1 MIYNLQYKGMIQM
14 KNIEICGDYN
24 YPPFEFINSK
34 GEFAGFNIDITKQI
48 AKEMNFNVSFDLLEW
63 SQAIKAL
70 RNGKYK
76 AIQGMSISSSR
87 KKDFNFSKEYLTVVH
102 SIFTLKERDD
112 ISRIDDL
119 YSLRIAVQENDI
131 SFDILTTMANKKE
144 PIHVVVMSSQE
155 EILEQLFLNKVDA
168 IAGNRLTIMYFLER
182 LKKAHL
188 IKSIGEPIN
197 ITKFGIGV
205 RKDRDDLLDLF
216 NEGIQRIK
224 RKGIYKEI
232 YDSWFE
238 QQVNYIDYQIIENIG
253 TGVVCINKL
262 GYITAINNSAS
273 VLLNIS
279 REEQLF
285 KSFYESKLIEIID
298 SNLIEKVLYDELGDA
313 VFEEI
318 KYEGDGIETN
328 FNVNIS
334 PLLNHINN
342 ANGVIISFKDVT
354 SEKKLVEA
362 LITKDKMQSLGR
374 LISNVAHE
382 IRNPFTSI
390 KNFINL
396 IPENIDDPEFI
407 ESLLIHVP
415 KQIDAIDSI
424 LKELMEY
431 STPKSP
437 NISSINLKTL
447 VDSILKITKPD
458 KCINFREQ
466 IPKDVN
472 IRADERHLRQ
482 ILINIILNA
491 IDSVEEN
498 GNIYITA
505 MNTKRISK
513 IMISD
518 DGKGIS
524 KENLNRIFDPFFTT
538 KETGTGLGLYIT
550 YQLVKENNGEIEI
563 FTNDT
568 GIKVIISLPTDDE

>member
-1 MIYNLQYKGMIQM
+1 M

-34 GEFAGFNIDITKQI
+34 GEFAGFNVDITKQI

-63 SQAIKAL
+63 SQAIEAL

-112 ISRIDDL
+112 ISHIDDL

-131 SFDILTTMANKKE
+131 SFDILTKMANKKE

-205 RKDRDDLLDLF
+205 RKDREDLLDLF

-232 YDSWFE
+232 YDSWFG

-318 KYEGDGIETN
+318 KYDEDGIEKN

-396 IPENIDDPEFI
+396 IPENINDPEFI

-437 NISSINLKTL
+437 NISSINLKDL

-458 KCINFREQ
+458 KCVNFREQ
-466 IPKDVN
+466 IPKDIK

-491 IDSVEEN
+491 IDSVEKN

-505 MNTKRISK
+505 INTKKISK

-550 YQLVKENNGEIEI
+550 YQLVKENNGEIE
-563 FTNDT
+563 FKTNKT
-568 GIKVIISLPTDDE
+568 GTKVIISLPTDNE

>member
-1 MIYNLQYKGMIQM
+1 M

-34 GEFAGFNIDITKQI
+34 GEFAGFNVDITKQI

-63 SQAIKAL
+63 SQAIEAL

-112 ISRIDDL
+112 ISNIDDL

-131 SFDILTTMANKKE
+131 SFDILTKMANKKE

-205 RKDRDDLLDLF
+205 RKDREDLLDLF

-232 YDSWFE
+232 YDSWFG

-318 KYEGDGIETN
+318 KYEEDGIEKN

-437 NISSINLKTL
+437 NISSINLKAL

-458 KCINFREQ
+458 KHVNFREQ

-482 ILINIILNA
+482 ILINIILSA
-491 IDSVEEN
+491 IDSVEKN

-505 MNTKRISK
+505 INTKKISK

-550 YQLVKENNGEIEI
+550 YQLVKENNGEIE
-563 FTNDT
+563 FKTNKT
-568 GIKVIISLPTDDE
+568 GTKVIISLPTDNE